1 MVEDLE
7 TARAKRWWQ
16 AGNPIARIDR
26 AARFVDDVGFAM
38 LFPKKGVDLPTL
50 WEAATDRPVMDGQG
64 EWAPEM
70 ERVWRWKDELPRRGL
85 AWYGE
90 FVRGRKSFLSTALLA
105 DLYPRSGRPED
116 FEEATFSPDAYRIAR
131 ILLLDGPQSTAVLR
145 EALDVEGS
153 RGAERFGKAVGEL
166 ARVHVVTNFGTKD
179 EGGGWP
185 SAVLELTA
193 RAFSIPRTRNLDAC
207 RLNVAR
213 TFLDT
218 MLVAQPYHLG
228 NAFHGGATAAR
239 AVFEE
244 LVARGEA
251 ARDGPAYRLLSSRS
265 RTQPRSRNPR
275 TPPRAASDR

>member
-1 MVEDLE
+1 MAEDLE

-16 AGNPIARIDR
+16 AGKPIARIDR
-26 AARFVDDVGFAM
+26 AARFIDDVGFAL
-38 LFPKKGVDLPTL
+38 LFPKKGVGLPTL
-50 WEAATDRPVMDGQG
+50 WEAATDRPVMDAQG

-90 FVRGRKSFLSTALLA
+90 FVRGRKSFLSPALLTA
-105 DLYPRSGRPED
+105 LYPRSGHPED
-116 FEEATFSPDAYRIAR
+116 FEEATFSPDARRIAR

-166 ARVHVVTNFGTKD
+166 ARVQVVTHFGTRD

-193 RAFSIPRTRNLDAC
+193 RAFSIPRTRDADAC
-207 RLNVAR
+207 RLRVAR

-218 MLVAQPYHLG
+218 MIVAQPYHLG

-239 AVFEE
+239 VVFLDGNAFTSRPGPR
-244 LVARGEA
+244 LVEA
-251 ARDGPAYRLLSSRS
+251 AELL
-265 RTQPRSRNPR
+265 
-275 TPPRAASDR
+275 AELIGG